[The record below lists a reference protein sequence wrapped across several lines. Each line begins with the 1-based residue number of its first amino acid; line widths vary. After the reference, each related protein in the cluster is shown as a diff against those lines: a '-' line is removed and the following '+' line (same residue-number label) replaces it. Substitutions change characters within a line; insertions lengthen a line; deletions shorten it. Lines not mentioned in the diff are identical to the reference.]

1 MFSTSAGG
9 SSLERT
15 RLTRHRRP
23 SYGGTRNVGPHTDAG
38 LMEPV
43 ETNEPAA
50 DQEQI
55 LLRWGGVAGML
66 GAVLLLLT
74 AVTLFGLVP
83 PAPSDPVAALAR
95 YPDVRAITLVG
106 EAFSLASVVVISF
119 FYLALFR
126 VLRGT
131 GLAQAQFGF
140 ALSLVG
146 LAILAVEG
154 VPDVAYGRIS
164 DLYHVAGASAQDQSA
179 LVLLWQTTHAL
190 FIQYDTASF
199 IFMALGFAVLGLA
212 MSRRIGFGR
221 GLGALT
227 TVLGLAGLVGVCV
240 LGIGSVLFAPLG
252 LSVLLVL
259 RFLLGWK
266 VYRLSR
272 PTSRHDAISPRGKAA
287 RRWPGHESPA

>member
-1 MFSTSAGG
+1 MD
-9 SSLERT
+9 
-15 RLTRHRRP
+15 
-23 SYGGTRNVGPHTDAG
+23 PHSDAD
-38 LMEPV
+38 LME
-43 ETNEPAA
+43 TAGSIEPAD
-50 DQEQI
+50 DQEKI
-55 LLRWGGVAGML
+55 LLRWGGLAGIV
-66 GAVLLLLT
+66 GAILLLLT

-83 PAPSDPVAALAR
+83 TAPSDPAAALAR
-95 YPDVRAITLVG
+95 YPDVRAITVVG
-106 EAFSLASVVVISF
+106 EALSLAAVVVVAL

-131 GLAQAQFGF
+131 SLAQAQFGF

-164 DLYHVAGASAQDQSA
+164 DLYHAAGVSAQDQST

-212 MSRRIGFGR
+212 MSRHFAFGR
-221 GLGALT
+221 GLGGLT
-227 TVLGLAGLVGVCV
+227 TALGLAGVVGVCV

-252 LSVLLVL
+252 LAILLIL
-259 RFLLGWK
+259 RFFLGWK
-266 VYRLSR
+266 VYRMS
-272 PTSRHDAISPRGKAA
+272 K
-287 RRWPGHESPA
+287 PA